1 MTKKSR
7 EKLYDKTVLIEGEI
21 LIYSFESTVFL
32 FRKQEKTYQEIAVR
46 G

>member
-21 LIYSFESTVFL
+21 LIYSFVESTVFL
-32 FRKQEKTYQEIAVR
+32 FRKQEKVE
-46 G
+46 